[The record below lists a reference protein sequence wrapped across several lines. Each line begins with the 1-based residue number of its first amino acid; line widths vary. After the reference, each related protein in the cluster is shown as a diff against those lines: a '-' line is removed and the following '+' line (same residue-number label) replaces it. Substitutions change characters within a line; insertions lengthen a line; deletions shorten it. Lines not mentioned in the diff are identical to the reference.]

1 MNQFF
6 QNILLLTIGTSRC
19 DKQIK
24 KEHQITHLSSTD
36 SLNEELKRKYEMP
49 LKKKSKKVSLKR
61 ELTEVTQRTN
71 RLCLTPDV
79 NPQDIDEKYNHIS
92 LKRSMREISR
102 EVASNNISFFER
114 ESLNSSPSSS
124 CKFIDNSS
132 LSCQDEED
140 LQMVFNIFDKDGS
153 GLISFQDLEKA
164 LRFLRFRFLNDD
176 LLQVL
181 RFVQDK
187 YRLPARSMFNFETF
201 CKCITRMEEIS
212 RNIRKEIEDGFDNF
226 DCEQRGEINL
236 QNLKFLNKR
245 NNLGYSNAEL
255 REMLELVDNHG
266 KGTISKEEFVKLMSD
281 SHIFS

>member
-187 YRLPARSMFNFETF
+187 YRLPARSMINFETF
-201 CKCITRMEEIS
+201 SKCIIRMEEIS
-212 RNIRKEIEDGFDNF
+212 RNIRKEIEDMF
-226 DCEQRGEINL
+226 
-236 QNLKFLNKR
+236 FLCW
-245 NNLGYSNAEL
+245 
-255 REMLELVDNHG
+255 
-266 KGTISKEEFVKLMSD
+266 
-281 SHIFS
+281 